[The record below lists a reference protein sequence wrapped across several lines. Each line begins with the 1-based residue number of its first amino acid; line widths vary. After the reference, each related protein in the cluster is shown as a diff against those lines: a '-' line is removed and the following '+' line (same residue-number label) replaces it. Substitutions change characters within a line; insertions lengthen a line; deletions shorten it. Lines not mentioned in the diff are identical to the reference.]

1 MEILSTTQKI
11 AVWIVPILLAVTVHE
26 AAHGWAAKQF
36 GDRTAMMLGRLTL
49 NPIKHIDP
57 VGTLLLPMLML
68 LMGGFVFGWAKPV
81 PVTWENLRNPKR
93 DMAFVALAGPLA
105 NLGMAVLWMLVVH
118 LGFWLT
124 DIGSGA
130 ARPLV
135 YMGGAGMV
143 INVVLMVLNLMPLPP
158 LDGGRVVVSLLPNR
172 LSWQYGRI
180 EPYGMWII
188 LGLFFTGILGM
199 VLWPFIL
206 GAETVLCYAGQI
218 PLAAFDQIVRTI
230 SPR

>member
-11 AVWIVPILLAVTVHE
+11 AVWVVPILLAVTVHE
-26 AAHGWAAKQF
+26 TAHGWAAKQL

-57 VGTLLLPMLML
+57 IGTLLLPMLML

-105 NLGMAVLWMLVVH
+105 NLGMAILWVLVVH
-118 LGFWLT
+118 LGFWLV
-124 DIGSGA
+124 DLGSSTG
-130 ARPLV
+130 RPLV

-143 INVVLMVLNLMPLPP
+143 INVVLMVLNLVPLPP

-172 LSWQYGRI
+172 LSWKYSRI

-188 LGLFFTGILGM
+188 LALFFTGMLGM
-199 VLWPFIL
+199 ILWPFIL
-206 GAETVLCYAGQI
+206 GVETVLCYAGQI
-218 PLAAFDQIVRTI
+218 PLDVFDQIVRTI